1 MPDAPASPVTPDAGG
16 VRIAVRVTPRAKR
29 SAIAGTITDAD
40 GRPMLSVRLAAPPV
54 DGAANKAL
62 IAFLADLTGVP
73 KSAVAILSG
82 ETGRRKIVRIA
93 GLTAETAARRLE
105 SGPD

>member
-1 MPDAPASPVTPDAGG
+1 MSESTGSPVTPDGDG
-16 VRIAVRVTPRAKR
+16 VRLAVRVTPRAKR
-29 SAIAGTITDAD
+29 STLAGTVADAD
-40 GRPMLSVRLAAPPV
+40 GRPMLAIRLAAPPV

-62 IAFLADLTGVP
+62 VAFLAKWFALP

-82 ETGRRKIVRIA
+82 ETGRRKIVRLTGI
-93 GLTAETAARRLE
+93 TAEAASRRLE